1 MEHRNYLQMEEE
13 KRRRARVVRKV
24 VEGPKIRW
32 ISRGEEVRVHVPVP
46 VPAPI
51 PYRYGYTGGSGYYS
65 YQAVGGQ
72 HYPNVVPNTPG
83 SETPHYPNVVTNQ
96 PSATLSLSTSTTVLS
111 PTTVYYPNQT
121 QQPQPQT
128 SYYYSAHPPSQQP
141 LPQPV
146 THLEKFCKNY
156 VVHETSQNQS
166 QTHPPLKPA
175 WEETMAAL
183 FGGDV
188 KWEDLKVWNGKA
200 RPLCTFSSLF
210 YYTFRSYCTLRL
222 ARVTQT
228 CPLTGLPAPYLDP
241 RTNVPFANLRAY
253 DTLTKLLKH
262 EYVWSDRLG
271 CYLNKEGERRAMGIE
286 GRVKGRAKEKE
297 KTWTLGSDAMDV
309 S

>member
-188 KWEDLKVWNGKA
+188 K
-200 RPLCTFSSLF
+200 
-210 YYTFRSYCTLRL
+210 
-222 ARVTQT
+222 
-228 CPLTGLPAPYLDP
+228 
-241 RTNVPFANLRAY
+241 
-253 DTLTKLLKH
+253 
-262 EYVWSDRLG
+262 
-271 CYLNKEGERRAMGIE
+271 MG
-286 GRVKGRAKEKE
+286 
-297 KTWTLGSDAMDV
+297 GS
-309 S
+309 